1 MPRPK
6 RPTPAS
12 SSEDWPN
19 AACAD
24 PAADKI
30 RLLVLRLTDAMGALS
45 QRAVAAKADVDYS
58 ALSDLIAGRSWP
70 DARTIAQLEIGLGR
84 SLWPPHK
91 RA

>member
-12 SSEDWPN
+12 SSADWPN
-19 AACAD
+19 AACTD

-30 RLLVLRLTDAMGALS
+30 RLLVLRLVAAMGTQS
-45 QRAVAAKADVDYS
+45 QRAVATKADVDNS

-70 DARTIAQLEIGLGR
+70 DARTIAQLEIGLNR
-84 SLWPPHK
+84 ALWPPHK